1 MTAAVAVQSRTEI
14 EAPRRT
20 WQLRRRPVATA
31 GCDMD
36 SSGLGE
42 WVVIGGRS
50 TWANRRPCFAGGLL
64 ASGEEGLA
72 TVFVCLAL
80 VALIGV
86 TLLIAQVGV
95 VVVAR
100 HRAQAAA
107 DMAALAAAG
116 ALVEGVDA
124 GCAEADE
131 VARRMG
137 ARIRVCE
144 AAEWDATVIV
154 ERNVPMSLYGDRVV
168 RAIARAGP
176 VEE

>member
-1 MTAAVAVQSRTEI
+1 MTGADARYTSACAVDAR
-14 EAPRRT
+14 
-20 WQLRRRPVATA
+20 
-31 GCDMD
+31 G
-36 SSGLGE
+36 GE
-42 WVVIGGRS
+42 PGEVGGRS
-50 TWANRRPCFAGGLL
+50 DRAGWRMCLVYGLRV
-64 ASGEEGLA
+64 SGDEGVA

-86 TLLIAQVGV
+86 TLLLAQVGV

-124 GCAEADE
+124 ACAEADG
-131 VARRMG
+131 VARWMG
-137 ARIRVCE
+137 TRIRVCE
-144 AAEWDATVIV
+144 AAEWDATVTV
-154 ERNVPMSLYGDRVV
+154 ERNVPIGLYGDRVV
-168 RAIARAGP
+168 RASARAGP

>member
-1 MTAAVAVQSRTEI
+1 M
-14 EAPRRT
+14 
-20 WQLRRRPVATA
+20 AT
-31 GCDMD
+31 
-36 SSGLGE
+36 
-42 WVVIGGRS
+42 I
-50 TWANRRPCFAGGLL
+50 
-64 ASGEEGLA
+64 
-72 TVFVCLAL
+72 FVCLAL

-100 HRAQAAA
+100 HRTQAAA

-124 GCAEADE
+124 ACAEADG

-137 ARIRVCE
+137 TRIRVCE
-144 AAEWDATVIV
+144 AAEWDATVTV
-154 ERNVPMSLYGDRVV
+154 ERNVPIGLYGDRVV
-168 RAIARAGP
+168 RASARAGP

>member
-1 MTAAVAVQSRTEI
+1 M
-14 EAPRRT
+14 
-20 WQLRRRPVATA
+20 
-31 GCDMD
+31 
-36 SSGLGE
+36 
-42 WVVIGGRS
+42 
-50 TWANRRPCFAGGLL
+50 
-64 ASGEEGLA
+64 A

-100 HRAQAAA
+100 HRTQAAA

-124 GCAEADE
+124 ACAEADG

-137 ARIRVCE
+137 TRIRVCE
-144 AAEWDATVIV
+144 AAQWDATVTV
-154 ERNVPMSLYGDRVV
+154 ERNVPIGLYGDRVV
-168 RAIARAGP
+168 RASARAGP
-176 VEE
+176 VEEWRSSIHDRAYVASGSGNRQFYWLVKSGLTEFRARTGISKTDECACPQWRGWQ